1 MRRLSTLL
9 SPLLFLSLMGGTALG
24 QDRVLRPGT
33 PEEAGMDAARLAH
46 VDRVIETA
54 IDSGITPGAVL
65 LVARGGLVVH
75 RKAYGRR
82 AVVPSE
88 EPMTLDTIF
97 DMASVTKP
105 AATAASVMK
114 LVERGSVRLQDRV
127 AAYLPEFGQAGKEGI
142 RVAQLLTHTSGL
154 APYAPVDS
162 LARRFG
168 RPSRSGV
175 WTWITES
182 EPMDEPGS
190 RFRYSDLNYATLVR
204 LVERVDGRP
213 LEVFAHEELYGPLGM
228 DDTAFFPPPEE
239 AGRIAPTEVLEEE
252 GVLRGI
258 VHDPLAR
265 YQGGVG
271 GSAGLFSTA
280 DDMAVL
286 LQMLL
291 NGGVYDGQRV
301 FGPLTVRAMT
311 TPQERGRGYGF
322 DVSSPY
328 ANVRGDLL
336 GPSSFGHTGY
346 TGPSVWVDPEQELL
360 IVLMTNRVHP
370 EDVTS
375 VVPLRS
381 KVSNVVAA
389 SITGPVP
396 VPR

>member
-1 MRRLSTLL
+1 MRRPLAILIRALL
-9 SPLLFLSLMGGTALG
+9 VLCLFSSGAAA
-24 QDRVLRPGT
+24 QDRVLLPGT
-33 PEEAGMDAARLAH
+33 PEEVGMDSARLAR
-46 VDRVIETA
+46 VEGVIETA

-65 LVARGGLVVH
+65 LVARAGRIVH
-75 RKAYGRR
+75 FKAYGRR
-82 AVVPSE
+82 SVVPSE
-88 EPMTLDTIF
+88 EMMTRDTIF

-105 AATAASVMK
+105 MATASSVMK
-114 LVERGSVRLQDRV
+114 LVERGRVRLQDRV
-127 AAYLPEFGQAGKEGI
+127 AVYMPEFGQAGKEGI

-168 RPSRSGV
+168 RPSREGV
-175 WTWITES
+175 WTWITEN
-182 EPMDEPGS
+182 EPLDEPGS
-190 RFRYSDLNYATLVR
+190 RFRYSDLNYVSLAR

-213 LEVFAHEELYGPLGM
+213 LEVFASEELYGPLGM
-228 DDTAFFPPPEE
+228 ADTAFFPPPGH
-239 AGRIAPTEVLEEE
+239 APRIAPTEVLEE
-252 GVLRGI
+252 GVLRGT

-280 DDMAVL
+280 RDAAVF

-291 NGGVYDGQRV
+291 NSGVYDGARV

-311 TPQERGRGYGF
+311 TPRERGRGYGF
-322 DVSSPY
+322 DISSPY

-336 GPSSFGHTGY
+336 GPASFGHTGY

-370 EDVTS
+370 EDNTS

-389 SITGPVP
+389 SLTGPAGG
-396 VPR
+396 PR